1 MKIKKVISIILVSVI
16 LMCSAAMAVSAIE
29 VQEKCPKCGGALMW
43 IILRES
49 SNGITVNMLIEDCAS
64 CDYANVTEIPCDHI
78 DENADNKCDKCGKKI
93 EKESPT
99 VPDTPDT
106 PEVPDAPD
114 EPDLPE
120 NNDNV
125 SDTINNCTCKCHK
138 SGIIGL
144 FYKIVI
150 FIQKLFGQNK
160 VCICGVAH

>member
-49 SNGITVNMLIEDCAS
+49 SNGITVNMLIEDCVS

-93 EKESPT
+93 EEEK
-99 VPDTPDT
+99 T
-106 PEVPDAPD
+106 PEEPETPVTPNVPD
-114 EPDLPE
+114 EPQTPD
-120 NNDNV
+120 NNDGTSENIV
-125 SDTINNCTCKCHK
+125 SCTCNCHK

-144 FYKIVI
+144 FYKLVI

-160 VCICGVAH
+160 VCACGVGH